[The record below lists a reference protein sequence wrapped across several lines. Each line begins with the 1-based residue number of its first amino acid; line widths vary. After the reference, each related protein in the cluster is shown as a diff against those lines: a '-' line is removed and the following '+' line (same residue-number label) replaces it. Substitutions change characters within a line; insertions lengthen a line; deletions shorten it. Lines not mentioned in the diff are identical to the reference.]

1 MSCASA
7 RTAHLCPFL
16 TLTCSQHHWVCKGC
30 ATTLRT
36 KDANAVATANA
47 RLWGT
52 PHSYSGRGH
61 EDSEREPSTMH
72 SPTHVTQLEAVDLT
86 GRSYDTLRRLRRQ
99 GKLPNSR
106 ERSDGVVEVALSDL
120 VGIGL
125 LNPLAAKGDVTE
137 VISRSRIERDLLEA
151 RQELALQRGE
161 NESLRKSMT
170 RVESEVAYLRG
181 LLSRVVVA

>member
-1 MSCASA
+1 
-7 RTAHLCPFL
+7 
-16 TLTCSQHHWVCKGC
+16 
-30 ATTLRT
+30 
-36 KDANAVATANA
+36 
-47 RLWGT
+47 
-52 PHSYSGRGH
+52 
-61 EDSEREPSTMH
+61 MH

-181 LLSRVVVA
+181 LLNKVVVA